1 MRKSDRKSLCTNR
14 AACSAALNERR
25 QLLVVANEHEHS
37 TPLRSFDSTVAP
49 TRAAATSTFPQE
61 AKRTENSGAI
71 YLKWSERSTEET
83 KRKRNEKKKDGGCCT
98 TYRFTCVA
106 SSTTQRSNRRRNV
119 TRVRAAARHVIPTT
133 RALETTRSIDS
144 ITLMPA
150 FRVDDADDDCE
161 CCELLLLRRDCDCD
175 CDWSRGRDDERY
187 HIRISEEF
195 IHNKS

>member
-1 MRKSDRKSLCTNR
+1 MNTPPRC
-14 AACSAALNERR
+14 AP
-25 QLLVVANEHEHS
+25 S
-37 TPLRSFDSTVAP
+37 TPPSPSLLPPQRAPSLKKRSGPRIV
-49 TRAAATSTFPQE
+49 
-61 AKRTENSGAI
+61 GLI

-175 CDWSRGRDDERY
+175 CDWSRGRDDED
-187 HIRISEEF
+187 ISYTYKRG
-195 IHNKS
+195 IQS